1 MLLAS
6 SHMLMTCTLTSLLS
20 SPYFA
25 DSQVMN
31 GLMRTLALLP
41 REGGAPGFHPGALL
55 VVLLRPR
62 VAAQLGAESRDL
74 PIRGKINRRH
84 RMVMRSSQIS
94 MLVVCILGHG
104 EDSESPTPI
113 ALRNPLTQGE
123 ITFSGLRHSRGCGK
137 STMTPKIT

>member
-6 SHMLMTCTLTSLLS
+6 SHMLMTCTLTPLLS
-20 SPYFA
+20 SPYYA

-31 GLMRTLALLP
+31 GLRRTLAMLP

-55 VVLLRPR
+55 VVLLRLG
-62 VAAQLGAESRDL
+62 VAAQLEAESRNL
-74 PIRGKINRRH
+74 PIRGKIKRQH
-84 RMVMRSSQIS
+84 RMVMRFSQIS

-123 ITFSGLRHSRGCGK
+123 INFSGPTHSKSCGRN
-137 STMTPKIT
+137 SMTPAST

>member
-74 PIRGKINRRH
+74 PIRGKISMQH
-84 RMVMRSSQIS
+84 RMVMRYCQIS
-94 MLVVCILGHG
+94 MLVMYILGHG

-123 ITFSGLRHSRGCGK
+123 ISFSGPRHSKSCGMTSITPA
-137 STMTPKIT
+137 ST